1 MDQARRGVR
10 RPLYPAVTPY
20 STRQLPVGDG
30 HSLHVEECGRADG
43 LPIVILHGG
52 PGGGASPVLRR
63 FADPKH
69 YRAVLFDQRG
79 CGRSVPHAA
88 LHANTTQDLV
98 DDMERIREALGIDR
112 WVVLGGSWGTT
123 LALAYA
129 RTHPDR
135 VLGLILRGVFLC
147 TQAELDWFY
156 RDGTNALFPEQWEAL
171 VTRLL
176 PSERDDIVSA
186 YHERLQAGT
195 RDARAED
202 ARAWARYESALVSL
216 LPTSPPEPRDPL
228 RDDAIARLETHY
240 FVNKG
245 FFAEDGE
252 LLRDVPRFAHIPG
265 VIIQGRY
272 DVITPART
280 GWSLAR
286 AWGSKAKFE
295 VIGDAGHSTGEPG
308 VADAI
313 IRAADTFARQ
323 FS

>member
-10 RPLYPAVTPY
+10 RPLYPALSPY
-20 STRQLPVGDG
+20 STRQLPVSDG
-30 HSLHVEECGRADG
+30 HILYVEECGRADG

-63 FADPKH
+63 FADPKY

-88 LHANTTQDLV
+88 LEANTTPDLV

-112 WVVLGGSWGTT
+112 WVILGGSWGTT

-129 RTHPDR
+129 RAHPDR
-135 VLGLILRGVFLC
+135 VLGLILRGVFLS

-156 RDGTNALFPEQWEAL
+156 REGTNALFPEEWEAL
-171 VTRLL
+171 VSRLDAG
-176 PSERDDIVSA
+176 ERGDVIQA
-186 YHERLQAGT
+186 YYDRLQVDT
-195 RDARAED
+195 RDARRAD
-202 ARAWARYESALVSL
+202 ARAWARYESALVSI
-216 LPTSPPEPRDPL
+216 LPASPREPRDPM

-240 FVNKG
+240 FVHKG

-252 LLRDVPRFAHIPG
+252 LLRDVKRYAHIPG

-323 FS
+323 FT

>member
-1 MDQARRGVR
+1 MDQAKRGVR
-10 RPLYPAVTPY
+10 RPLYPPIEPY
-20 STRQLPVGDG
+20 STRLLPVGDG

-43 LPIVILHGG
+43 LPLVIVHGG
-52 PGGGASPVLRR
+52 PGGGASPMLRR
-63 FADPKH
+63 FANPKW

-79 CGRSVPHAA
+79 CGRSVPHSD
-88 LHANTTQDLV
+88 LNANTTQDLV
-98 DDMERIREALGIDR
+98 DDMERIRTALGIDR

-129 RTHPDR
+129 RAHPDR

-147 TQAELDWFY
+147 TQRELDWFY
-156 RDGTNALFPEQWEAL
+156 ADGANALFPEAWEAL
-171 VTRLL
+171 VSRLE
-176 PSERDDIVSA
+176 STERNDVLAA
-186 YHERLQAGT
+186 YHARLQAGS
-195 RDARAED
+195 RDERRDD
-202 ARAWARYESALVSL
+202 ARAWAAWESALVSL
-216 LPTSPPEPRDPL
+216 LPASPPEANDPL
-228 RDDAIARLETHY
+228 RDDAVARLETHY

-245 FFAEDGE
+245 FFDADGA
-252 LLRDVPRFAHIPG
+252 LLRDVDRYAHIPG

-280 GWSLAR
+280 GWALAK
-286 AWGSKAKFE
+286 AWGQNARYD
-295 VIGDAGHSTGEPG
+295 VIADAGHSTGEPG